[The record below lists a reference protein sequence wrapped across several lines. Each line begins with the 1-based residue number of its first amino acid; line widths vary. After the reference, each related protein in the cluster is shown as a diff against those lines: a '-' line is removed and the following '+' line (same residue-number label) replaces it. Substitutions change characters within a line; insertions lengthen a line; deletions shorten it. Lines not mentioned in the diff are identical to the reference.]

1 MADVIAIWRADVN
14 ALYIDFPFMADVN
27 AMWRAD
33 VITLY
38 MLFQVGRCCANW
50 PWEVIMFLF
59 QMADVIAMILLNG
72 WCYCHTLSDMKPMT
86 SVVDVVTTWLCLADV
101 VANVWSCGRCYCH
114 LADVIAMRVED
125 WQVFKASVAD
135 VIATRVWYYFN
146 FSSVMLFRT
155 SSHTCGRWYLPIFLL
170 RDGLFTLMYIASLIS
185 LI

>member
-1 MADVIAIWRADVN
+1 
-14 ALYIDFPFMADVN
+14 
-27 AMWRAD
+27 MWRAD

-38 MLFQVGRCCANW
+38 MLFQFGRCCANW

-155 SSHTCGRWYLPIFLL
+155 SSHTCGRWYLLYIFVEGWTIYPNLYSFFDQPDIIVLL
-170 RDGLFTLMYIASLIS
+170 SPLLWWSYQ
-185 LI
+185 